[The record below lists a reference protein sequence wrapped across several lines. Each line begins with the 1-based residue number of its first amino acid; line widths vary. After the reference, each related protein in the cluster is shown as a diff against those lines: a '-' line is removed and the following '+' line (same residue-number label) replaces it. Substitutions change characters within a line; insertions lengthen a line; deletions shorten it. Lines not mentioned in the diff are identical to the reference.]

1 MPKINLDELEDL
13 LDDEIDAQEIERLR
27 RKENAKEKKRQLQ
40 KEYHQRKRLQYT
52 F

>member
-13 LDDEIDAQEIERLR
+13 MDDEVDSREIERLR
-27 RKENAKEKKRQLQ
+27 RKENTKEKKRQIQ
-40 KEYHQRKRLQYT
+40 KEYHQRKRLQYR